1 MKVRGLVA
9 SAVLIAAIVSTGC
22 SSAPLERTAPK
33 GSDGAERSSPS
44 LESGAV
50 LQGRVIVGDMELPAA
65 TEVQNTTDPEDCG
78 ETHSLE
84 NIIVSAEGGLKNAI
98 VAVKNV
104 SLPDSYQP
112 PASTLVLENRNC
124 RFQPHVAVLT
134 TGSTIEAVNKDP
146 FYHSVHLYGLK
157 QLNVALG
164 PFRSKVVK
172 LPNRPGYV
180 IVKCDVHGWMQA
192 FVRVDKHPFHA
203 VTGEDGRFQIEGVPP
218 GPHTLEVWHEF
229 LGPMEYD
236 VTVDPDSNLPVTI
249 AYQTAAESRKEGIAP

>member
-1 MKVRGLVA
+1 MKVRRLVA
-9 SAVLIAAIVSTGC
+9 SAVLAAAFVSAGC
-22 SSAPLERTAPK
+22 GSQPNSEGPDVTERPPAYF
-33 GSDGAERSSPS
+33 D
-44 LESGAV
+44 SGAV
-50 LQGRVIVGDMELPAA
+50 LQGRVIVRDLELPAA
-65 TEVQNTTDPEDCG
+65 TVVQNTTDPEDCG

-84 NIIVSAEGGLKNAI
+84 NIIVSADGGLKNAI

-104 SLPDSYQP
+104 SLPDDYQP
-112 PASTLVLENRNC
+112 PTSNLVLENRNC

-146 FYHSVHLYGLK
+146 FYHSVHFYGLK
-157 QLNVALG
+157 QLDVALG
-164 PFRSKVVK
+164 AARSKVIEV
-172 LPNRPGYV
+172 PNRPGYL

-218 GPHTLEVWHEF
+218 GSHTLEVWHEF

-236 VTVDPDSNLPVTI
+236 VTVEADSGLPITI
-249 AYQTAAESRKEGIAP
+249 AYQTAGESRKEGIAP

>member
-9 SAVLIAAIVSTGC
+9 SAVLVAALVSTGC
-22 SSAPLERTAPK
+22 SSAPLERTGPE
-33 GSDGAERSSPS
+33 GSDGAERPS
-44 LESGAV
+44 AFLESGAV
-50 LQGRVIVGDMELPAA
+50 LQGRVIVGDLELPAA

-112 PASTLVLENRNC
+112 PASSLVLENRNC

-134 TGSTIEAVNKDP
+134 TGGTIEAVNRDP

-164 PFRSKVVK
+164 PFRSKVVE

-236 VTVDPDSNLPVTI
+236 VTVAPDSSLPVTI